1 MKKILSLSLKYR
13 FAVFFFTA
21 LVTVGGVVS
30 FINTPIDA
38 FPDVTNTQVTLI
50 TQWSGRSA
58 EEIEKFVTFPIEASM
73 NGVQKKTSVRSTTLF
88 GLSVVTIM
96 FDDGVDNNFARQQ
109 INNALQSAD
118 LPDGIAPEIQ
128 PPYGPTGE
136 VFRYT
141 LESKNKTAREL
152 KTIQDWVID
161 RNLRSVPGIAD
172 IVSFGGEVKTYEV
185 SVNPALLSDYGVT
198 PLSVFK
204 AIQNSNINVG
214 GDVVSKGSQAFVVR
228 GLGLLKSIPD
238 IQNILIENRN
248 GTPIYVKN
256 VATVLE
262 SAMPRMGQVGRENNN
277 DVVEG
282 IVVMRKG
289 ENTSEVIKALNAK
302 VAELNSKILPS
313 DVKIKEFYNRQNLL
327 DFCIETVS
335 HNIVEG
341 IILVTL
347 IVLLFLADWRTSL
360 IVSIIIPLALLFAFC
375 CLKLLGMNAN
385 LLSLGAVDFGIIIDG
400 TVVMVEGLLVVLA
413 HKAHEV
419 GMVKFNRLAKMSII
433 KKTGAEM
440 GKAIFAS
447 KIIILVALLP
457 IFAFQKVEGKMF
469 TPLAWTLGSALLG
482 ALVFTLTLVPVLV
495 SMLLNKNVTEKEN
508 FVVRAINSQSLRLFQ
523 YNFNHARQTFIAAG
537 IITVVGLW
545 TLSLH
550 GTEFLPQLNEGSIY
564 VRASMPRSIRLE
576 ESVKYSN
583 EIRHIFETYPEVR
596 KVISQA
602 GRPNDGTDPTGFYNV
617 EFLVDIYPQKEWK
630 SGLSKAQLVSN
641 MQNKLAAY
649 SGINFGFS
657 QPITDN
663 VEEAVSGVKGSI
675 AVKLYGDDFAF
686 LEQEAKKI
694 ESTLKTVRGVE
705 DLGLIQNLGQ
715 PELRIELDQQKMSL
729 YGVTTADAD
738 AVIAMSVGGQA
749 ASQLYEGERKFD
761 IRLRFLPQYR
771 QSAEAISNILVPTL
785 QGNSIPLKEIATIY
799 TQTGPSLIFREEM
812 QRFIAVKFSIRGRDM
827 GSTIAEAQ
835 QKVNATISSLPK
847 GYEMKWK
854 GDFENQQRASKRLLQ
869 VVPISLIGIFFIL
882 YLMFG
887 SVKDAG
893 LVFTNVPF
901 AIIGGSVA
909 LLVTGTNFSISAG
922 IGFIALFGICIQN
935 GVIMI
940 EVFKKN
946 IQEKLPLAQAVLE
959 GTASR
964 IRPVVMTALMGIF
977 GMLPAAVSSGIGSES
992 QKPLAIVVI
1001 GGLIGST
1008 LLTLFIFPLIFEKV
1022 YERKAQKA
1030 SRLHQARTSFITEH

>member
-1 MKKILSLSLKYR
+1 MKKLLALSLKYR

-21 LVTVGGVVS
+21 VIVIGGVVS

-58 EEIEKFVTFPIEASM
+58 EEIEKFVSVPLEIAM
-73 NGVQKKTSVRSTTLF
+73 NGVQKKTYVRSTTLF

-96 FDDGVDNNFARQQ
+96 FDDGVDNAFARQQ
-109 INNALQSAD
+109 INNALQGID
-118 LPDGIAPEIQ
+118 LPDGVEPEIQ

-136 VFRYT
+136 IFRYT
-141 LESKNKTAREL
+141 LDSKTRSVRDL
-152 KTIQDWVID
+152 KTIQDWIID
-161 RNLRSVPGIAD
+161 RNIRSVPGVAD

-185 SVNPALLSDYGVT
+185 SVNPNLLNDYGIT
-198 PLSVFK
+198 PLDVYQ
-204 AIQNSNINVG
+204 AIQKSNINVG
-214 GDVVSKGSQAFVVR
+214 GDVVTKGSQAYVVR
-228 GLGLLKSIPD
+228 GLGLLKSIGD
-238 IQNILIENRN
+238 IENILIDNRN
-248 GTPIYVKN
+248 GTPIYLRN
-256 VATVLE
+256 VATVQE
-262 SAMPRMGQVGRENNN
+262 SALPRLGQVGRENNN

-289 ENTSEVIKALNAK
+289 ENTSEVIQA
-302 VAELNSKILPS
+302 LNSKVEDLNTKILPN
-313 DVKIKEFYNRQNLL
+313 DVKIKTFYNRQTLL

-335 HNIVEG
+335 HNIAEG
-341 IILVTL
+341 IILVTI
-347 IVLLFLADWRTSL
+347 IVMVFLADWRTSL

-375 CLKLLGMNAN
+375 CLRLMGMNAN

-413 HKAHEV
+413 HKAHDV
-419 GMVKFNRLAKMSII
+419 GMARFNRLAKMSII
-433 KKTGAEM
+433 KRTGAEM
-440 GKAIFAS
+440 GKAIFTA

-469 TPLAWTLGSALLG
+469 TPLAWTLGFALLG
-482 ALVFTLTLVPVLV
+482 ALIFTLTLVPVLV

-508 FVVRAINSQSLRLFQ
+508 FFVRFINQKSLALFN
-523 YNFNHARQTFIAAG
+523 YTFSHKKQTFLVTSIF
-537 IITVVGLW
+537 TVIGLW
-545 TLSLH
+545 TLTLH

-564 VRASMPRSIRLE
+564 VRASMPRSIKLE

-583 EIRHIFETYPEVR
+583 EIRHIFESFPEVHQ
-596 KVISQA
+596 VISQA

-617 EFLVDIYPQKEWK
+617 EFLVDIYPQKQWK
-630 SGLSKAQLVSN
+630 SHLSKAELVEQ
-641 MQNKLAAY
+641 MQQRL
-649 SGINFGFS
+649 SVFPGINFGFS
-657 QPITDN
+657 QPIMDN

-675 AVKLYGDDFAF
+675 AVKIYGDDFKF
-686 LEQEAKKI
+686 LEKEAEKVNNALKK
-694 ESTLKTVRGVE
+694 VRGIE

-715 PELRIELDQQKMSL
+715 PELRIELDQQKMDL
-729 YGVTTADAD
+729 YGITPADAE

-761 IRLRFLPQYR
+761 IRVRFQPAFR
-771 QSAEAISNILVPTL
+771 QSEEAIGNISVPTL
-785 QGNSIPLKEIATIY
+785 KGNRIPLKEIAHIY
-799 TQTGPSLIFREEM
+799 TQTGPSLIFREDM
-812 QRFIAVKFSIRGRDM
+812 KRFIAVKFSVRGRDM
-827 GSTIAEAQ
+827 GSTIADAQ
-835 QKVNATISSLPK
+835 QEVQKVIHSLPK
-847 GYEMKWK
+847 GYDMKWK
-854 GDFENQQRASKRLLQ
+854 GDFENQQRASRRLMQ
-869 VVPISLIGIFFIL
+869 VVPISLITIFFIL

-887 SVKDAG
+887 TVKDAS

-901 AIIGGSVA
+901 AIIGGSIA
-909 LLVTGTNFSISAG
+909 LLVTGINFSISAG

-946 IQEKLPLAQAVLE
+946 LHDHLPLRQAILD

-977 GMLPAAVSSGIGSES
+977 GMLPAAISTGIGSES

-1008 LLTLFIFPLIFEKV
+1008 ILTLFIFPLIFEKV
-1022 YERKAQKA
+1022 YARKLHKDAIKKQQRLA
-1030 SRLHQARTSFITEH
+1030 SV